1 MMHSRKM
8 HTFRDTGGI
17 DLAEQS
23 SSAKNAERMLKR
35 EPRKNLLSGTTEW
48 NRELGGYGRVDL
60 PPPRRLLKRELRKK
74 KACISESM
82 HFSTMHH
89 RRKKSLVDAFY
100 PYLMLKP
107 PKSEKKIIFFFRKKK
122 LVFLKTL
129 KG

>member
-48 NRELGGYGRVDL
+48 NRELEGVISDRSL
-60 PPPRRLLKRELRKK
+60 CPPPTSTPAKTAEEKGLYLGNRKY
-74 KACISESM
+74 
-82 HFSTMHH
+82 
-89 RRKKSLVDAFY
+89 AFFDY
-100 PYLMLKP
+100 AP
-107 PKSEKKIIFFFRKKK
+107 
-122 LVFLKTL
+122 
-129 KG
+129 

>member
-1 MMHSRKM
+1 MVHSRKM

-48 NRELGGYGRVDL
+48 NRELGGYGGGAC
-60 PPPRRLLKRELRKK
+60 PPRRMLKRELRKK

-107 PKSEKKIIFFFRKKK
+107 TKSEKNFRKKNFRIFFFGFWW
-122 LVFLKTL
+122 L
-129 KG
+129 